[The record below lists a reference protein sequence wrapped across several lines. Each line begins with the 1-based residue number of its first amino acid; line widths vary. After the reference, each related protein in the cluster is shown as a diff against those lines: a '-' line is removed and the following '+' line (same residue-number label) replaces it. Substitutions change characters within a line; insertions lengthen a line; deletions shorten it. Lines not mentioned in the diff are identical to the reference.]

1 MSPRGRPSRTE
12 VYARFESAANDLKR
26 LGGLPSPTEAAGIW
40 DDIWHLEAHNST
52 ALEGNTLVL
61 REVQVLLDT
70 GRAVGA
76 KNLKDYLEVTGY
88 ADAAKWVYSQAH
100 SAHDWRNPDLVT
112 VTEIRHVHA
121 VAMSAMWEV
130 APHPEAGHREGPGDF
145 RRHDIRPFS
154 GGMTPPPWTRV
165 PGDLRNW
172 VHDANGLGS
181 QAQAG
186 SLPARELPLR
196 LARLHCAFETIH
208 PFLDGN
214 GRAGR
219 LLLNLI
225 LVRLGW
231 PPAII
236 FKRSRNRY
244 LDALDRADH
253 GEDGPLAELIARSVL
268 DNLQRLVVPN
278 IAGPARLV
286 PLQSLAGPAIS
297 YPALRQAATR
307 GRLEAEIG
315 SDGLWRS
322 NQRAVD
328 AYLANRHQ
336 RRRRAEPTAD
346 R

>member
-1 MSPRGRPSRTE
+1 MSPRGRPSRAE

-76 KNLKDYLEVTGY
+76 KELKDYLEVTGY
-88 ADAAKWVYSQAH
+88 ADAARWVYAQAH
-100 SAHDWRNPDLVT
+100 SAHDWQSAEPVT
-112 VTEIRHVHA
+112 ITEIRHVHTVALTA
-121 VAMSAMWEV
+121 VWDV
-130 APHPEAGHREGPGDF
+130 APHPEADPREGPGSF
-145 RRHDIRPFS
+145 RRHDIQPFG
-154 GGMTPPPWTRV
+154 GGMTPPPWTQV
-165 PGDLRNW
+165 PGHLHRWVDDAADLGRD
-172 VHDANGLGS
+172 VT
-181 QAQAG
+181 AG
-186 SLPARELPLR
+186 SLPARALPLR

-219 LLLNLI
+219 LLLNLL

-236 FKRSRNRY
+236 FKRSRDRY

-268 DNLQRLVVPN
+268 DNHQRLVVPN

-322 NQRAVD
+322 SQHAVD
-328 AYLANRHQ
+328 DYLANRHQ
-336 RRRRAEPTAD
+336 RRPHSAPTA
-346 R
+346 